1 MKKEKYERKG
11 MYMKE
16 VYNVVKKETVDPRNH
31 RLNGKNKQKKTR
43 VYDEEV
49 RYKKEKEEKT

>member
-16 VYNVVKKETVDPRNH
+16 VYNVVKKRN
-31 RLNGKNKQKKTR
+31 RGSQKS
-43 VYDEEV
+43 
-49 RYKKEKEEKT
+49 

>member
-16 VYNVVKKETVDPRNH
+16 VYNVVKETVDPRNH
-31 RLNGKNKQKKTR
+31 RLNGK
-43 VYDEEV
+43 
-49 RYKKEKEEKT
+49 